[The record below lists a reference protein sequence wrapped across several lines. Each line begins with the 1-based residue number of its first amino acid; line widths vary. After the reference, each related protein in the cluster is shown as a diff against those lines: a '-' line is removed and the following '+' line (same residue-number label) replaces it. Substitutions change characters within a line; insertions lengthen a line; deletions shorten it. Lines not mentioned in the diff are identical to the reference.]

1 MKIPTIKNCV
11 PGGAV
16 MSYGCISS
24 FFFFFFFQED
34 DEHGGNKSTRYNFMF
49 SVHIYNAP
57 YNNEWDWQIVR
68 HIEDI

>member
-1 MKIPTIKNCV
+1 MD
-11 PGGAV
+11 AFQA
-16 MSYGCISS
+16 